1 MVRLIIYVHKISVS
15 NCYFLLFTCICHFDE
30 MFVSHPDLTSFS
42 TVSQCHFL
50 LFAFYCFFLHFV
62 LLRFLFP
69 IFFLTCLQFSSLTN
83 FIFLCDFQSVQ
94 RCLCLCLSTFLSLCF
109 SLYVLYTSSLFL
121 CPSCLFLIHVHSRLR
136 PCLSPVRLHHC
147 LSDSSL
153 LYTFSLCLCLPF
165 SLLSSHL
172 TD

>member
-1 MVRLIIYVHKISVS
+1 MSTRYQSQTVIFFYLHVFVILTKCLSLI
-15 NCYFLLFTCICHFDE
+15 LTL
-30 MFVSHPDLTSFS
+30 HPFPL
-42 TVSQCHFL
+42 CHFL
-50 LFAFYCFFLHFV
+50 LFTFYCFFLHFV

-83 FIFLCDFQSVQ
+83 FIFLCDFQSVL
-94 RCLCLCLSTFLSLCF
+94 RCLCLCLSTFLSLFF
-109 SLYVLYTSSLFL
+109 SLYVLYTSSLFP

-136 PCLSPVRLHHC
+136 PCRSPVRLHYC